1 MKRIAEWFAA
11 VGGAAGKSGKRLVA
25 VVAAVAMLGGVA
37 GVSATAMADDQS
49 AADTQ
54 QSTAQ
59 TETPANTD
67 SKDAGTDTGNKDD
80 STKADATKS
89 DDAASADTDAA
100 ASELTKQT
108 APAPTSTLNAQA
120 TEATNGSCVYA
131 GTVASGLNN
140 VCWLDMA
147 NFTAVKNQTQPM
159 SVKLSDSLT
168 MKFNIKYTGGRTLR
182 SAAVPTWDKAAFGH
196 YGYTSFPEGTK
207 PALYQQIGQQIG
219 SANATSTVE
228 LTDIKIVND
237 DGSEITGNYSFMMA
251 DAESTNNNESISFT
265 SSNEIEQVAQFP
277 QQGDANYKNYAFGD
291 QTFSDDHKTVT
302 GGGVSTGAN
311 PGIYLYK
318 TKSPDTVSVTMRVN
332 VRREIQAAI
341 FGVLFSNAE
350 TTVTTNNASD
360 TFAGKVESQT
370 YGSEQTGGVTG
381 SNSATSKVVN
391 MLSDTDTS
399 EQVKFTLS
407 ASENTNWNDYNV
419 SFTCDGDCGEYDATP
434 QIDTATGN
442 RYVTVSVASEKSAH
456 GKWVVTKKVKLDTPK
471 IQKSISKDEV
481 DSAATGQK
489 DSYTLSLNAK
499 GNTVS
504 GTTTSGEKAKIDV
517 VFVLDISGSMNDE
530 VGNSTRLENMRNAIT
545 GNGGLSSVLFN
556 SPNKIDAQAHVI
568 TFASGLGLD
577 GTSMLSTKADLD
589 NTVNGLTAKGGTHWE
604 KGLEQVSNISTRP
617 GAAKY
622 VVFLTD
628 GNPGDKG
635 WQKSNVYS
643 CGVLDW
649 QTCNDNDS
657 ARSVYN
663 ASVIAGKQLAKAG
676 WNILNVGVDMP
687 TTVYV
692 NPDADSVSGSNY
704 DLRNHSFSQTAGWVS
719 PLEAL
724 TARENANKSATVK
737 DQLIKAYPKTT
748 SSELAQVFKDLGQI
762 ITTTTTKSY
771 GKVSIVD
778 TLSDY
783 ADPLFEYD
791 ERGAITSGATV
802 VTSDKSNVDAEVAS
816 KTYDVATRTVTVT
829 FKDGFTLAK
838 DVTYSVQFKVKPS
851 DKAYETYASNKQ
863 SGKGGYTDTD
873 NTVHQGEPGT
883 GTDSAGKNGF
893 YSNKE
898 AHLAYS
904 ECIAV
909 NGVAQNCMAKDNV
922 PYQKPVLQVKTGEI
936 DVAKNWYPD
945 KPANGTQIT
954 FELYKDSAAGDKL
967 DEQTV
972 SGPSWSATFGN
983 LAPGKYVVVEKAING
998 YTSKSDN
1005 STVEITRD
1013 SLWKAKTDNDNPTGQ
1028 PAAADNVMTYNVAFT
1043 NARNKVNLTENSI
1056 KVKKTLAGRNWQDN
1070 DSFTFNITAKDPK
1083 DAPQPTQTEVT
1094 VDNRTTDHTAGFG
1107 AITYSAAGDYRYTVT
1122 ESQNSKIAGLLYFG
1136 AEYEVTVKVTA
1147 DANGALHEPTVSV
1160 KQLKDDNGKN
1170 LDPAK
1175 DVASNVAEFTNTY
1188 VAVSSL
1194 PLTGGKSARD
1204 WLIYGGGLGLM
1215 ALLAAA
1221 GYTIWRKRQLV

>member
-11 VGGAAGKSGKRLVA
+11 VGAAASKSGKRLVA

-54 QSTAQ
+54 QPTAQ
-59 TETPANTD
+59 TETPANAD
-67 SKDAGTDTGNKDD
+67 SKDAGTDTGSKDD

-108 APAPTSTLNAQA
+108 APAPTSTLNTQA
-120 TEATNGSCVYA
+120 AEATNGSCVYA
-131 GTVASGLNN
+131 GNVASGLNN
-140 VCWLDMA
+140 VCWLDMT
-147 NFTAVKNQTQPM
+147 NFTAAQNQLQPM

-168 MKFNIKYTGGRTLR
+168 MKFNIKYTGGRKLR
-182 SAAVPTWDKAAFGH
+182 SAAVPTWNKAAFGH
-196 YGYTSFPEGTK
+196 YGYAGFPEGTK
-207 PALYQQIGQQIG
+207 PALYQITG
-219 SANATSTVE
+219 SYNTESTVE
-228 LTDIKIVND
+228 LTDIKIVNA

-251 DAESTNNNESISFT
+251 DAESTNNDESISFT

-291 QTFSDDHKTVT
+291 QTFSADHKTVT
-302 GGGVSTGAN
+302 GGGVRTGAN

-318 TKSPDTVSVTMRVN
+318 TKSPDTVSVTMGVHYG
-332 VRREIQAAI
+332 REIQAAI

-489 DSYTLSLNAK
+489 DSYTLSLNVK

-504 GTTTSGEKAKIDV
+504 GT
-517 VFVLDISGSMNDE
+517 
-530 VGNSTRLENMRNAIT
+530 
-545 GNGGLSSVLFN
+545 
-556 SPNKIDAQAHVI
+556 
-568 TFASGLGLD
+568 
-577 GTSMLSTKADLD
+577 
-589 NTVNGLTAKGGTHWE
+589 
-604 KGLEQVSNISTRP
+604 
-617 GAAKY
+617 
-622 VVFLTD
+622 
-628 GNPGDKG
+628 
-635 WQKSNVYS
+635 
-643 CGVLDW
+643 
-649 QTCNDNDS
+649 
-657 ARSVYN
+657 
-663 ASVIAGKQLAKAG
+663 
-676 WNILNVGVDMP
+676 
-687 TTVYV
+687 
-692 NPDADSVSGSNY
+692 
-704 DLRNHSFSQTAGWVS
+704 
-719 PLEAL
+719 
-724 TARENANKSATVK
+724 
-737 DQLIKAYPKTT
+737 TT

-791 ERGAITSGATV
+791 KQSGEITSGVTV
-802 VTSDKSNVDAEVAS
+802 VTSDRSNVDAEVAS

-829 FKDGFTLAK
+829 FEDGFTLAK

-863 SGKGGYTDTD
+863 SEKGGYTDTD

-883 GTDSAGKNGF
+883 GTDSENKDGF
-893 YSNKE
+893 YSNAE

-904 ECIAV
+904 ECTAV
-909 NGVAQNCMAKDNV
+909 NNVAKDCVSKDNV
-922 PYQKPVLQVKTGEI
+922 TYQKPVLQVKTGKIQVTKKWDPTDSEPKDGSKVTVNI
-936 DVAKNWYPD
+936 YKGVHADDGQKVDTLTLAKDGGWT
-945 KPANGTQIT
+945 GS
-954 FELYKDSAAGDKL
+954 L
-967 DEQTV
+967 
-972 SGPSWSATFGN
+972 GN
-983 LAPGKYVVVEKAING
+983 LAPGTYFVEETNVDG
-998 YTSKSDN
+998 YTASYSQSQTVTITADDLWKAEPNMTKFDNVKTYDVTITNTLNRVDLDVNANVKVSKTVQGAAASKDFTFNLTCAKSNAACKDGVTWPKDSNGSLTATASKSDLQTIGTPADAKFPDG
-1005 STVEITRD
+1005 ST
-1013 SLWKAKTDNDNPTGQ
+1013 LQLKAPTGTTSAVYEFTVSEDQ
-1028 PAAADNVMTYNVAFT
+1028 SGNPAGWKYD
-1043 NARNKVNLTENSI
+1043 
-1056 KVKKTLAGRNWQDN
+1056 
-1070 DSFTFNITAKDPK
+1070 
-1083 DAPQPTQTEVT
+1083 
-1094 VDNRTTDHTAGFG
+1094 TDT
-1107 AITYSAAGDYRYTVT
+1107 
-1122 ESQNSKIAGLLYFG
+1122 
-1136 AEYEVTVKVTA
+1136 VTVKVTVSKKTDGSGYKTNVEYVYA
-1147 DANGALHEPTVSV
+1147 DGDSDKT
-1160 KQLKDDNGKN
+1160 DNPKSA
-1170 LDPAK
+1170 D
-1175 DVASNVAEFTNTY
+1175 FTNVF

-1194 PLTGGKSARD
+1194 PVTGGRSACD
-1204 WLIYGGGLGLM
+1204 WLIYGGGLGLL
-1215 ALLAAA
+1215 ALLAGA
-1221 GYTIWRKRQLV
+1221 GYTVWRKRQLV

>member
-11 VGGAAGKSGKRLVA
+11 VGAAASKSGKRLVA

-54 QSTAQ
+54 QPTAQ
-59 TETPANTD
+59 TETPANAD
-67 SKDAGTDTGNKDD
+67 SKDAGTDTGSKDD

-108 APAPTSTLNAQA
+108 APAPTSTLNTQA
-120 TEATNGSCVYA
+120 AEATNGSCVYA
-131 GTVASGLNN
+131 GNVASGLNN
-140 VCWLDMA
+140 VCWLDMT
-147 NFTAVKNQTQPM
+147 NFTAAQNQLQPM

-182 SAAVPTWDKAAFGH
+182 SAAVPTWNKAAFGH
-196 YGYTSFPEGTK
+196 YGYAGFPEGTK
-207 PALYQQIGQQIG
+207 PALYQITG
-219 SANATSTVE
+219 SYNTESTVE
-228 LTDIKIVND
+228 LTDIKIVNA

-251 DAESTNNNESISFT
+251 DAESTNNDESISFT

-291 QTFSDDHKTVT
+291 QTFSADHKTVT
-302 GGGVSTGAN
+302 GGGVRTGAN
-311 PGIYLYK
+311 PSIYLYK
-318 TKSPDTVSVTMRVN
+318 TKSPDTVSVTMGVHYG
-332 VRREIQAAI
+332 REIQAAI

-489 DSYTLSLNAK
+489 DSYTLSLNVK

-504 GTTTSGEKAKIDV
+504 GTTTSG
-517 VFVLDISGSMNDE
+517 
-530 VGNSTRLENMRNAIT
+530 
-545 GNGGLSSVLFN
+545 
-556 SPNKIDAQAHVI
+556 
-568 TFASGLGLD
+568 
-577 GTSMLSTKADLD
+577 
-589 NTVNGLTAKGGTHWE
+589 
-604 KGLEQVSNISTRP
+604 
-617 GAAKY
+617 
-622 VVFLTD
+622 
-628 GNPGDKG
+628 
-635 WQKSNVYS
+635 
-643 CGVLDW
+643 
-649 QTCNDNDS
+649 
-657 ARSVYN
+657 
-663 ASVIAGKQLAKAG
+663 
-676 WNILNVGVDMP
+676 
-687 TTVYV
+687 
-692 NPDADSVSGSNY
+692 
-704 DLRNHSFSQTAGWVS
+704 
-719 PLEAL
+719 
-724 TARENANKSATVK
+724 
-737 DQLIKAYPKTT
+737 
-748 SSELAQVFKDLGQI
+748 ELAQVFKDLGQI

-791 ERGAITSGATV
+791 KQSGEITSGVTV
-802 VTSDKSNVDAEVAS
+802 VTSDRSNVDAEVAS

-829 FKDGFTLAK
+829 FRDGFTLAK

-863 SGKGGYTDTD
+863 SEKGGYTDTD
-873 NTVHQGEPGT
+873 NTVHQGETGT
-883 GTDSAGKNGF
+883 GTDSENKDGF
-893 YSNKE
+893 YSNAE

-904 ECIAV
+904 ECTAV
-909 NGVAQNCMAKDNV
+909 NNVAKDCVSKDNV
-922 PYQKPVLQVKTGEI
+922 TYQKPVLQVKTGKIQVTKKWDPTDSEPKDGSKVTVNI
-936 DVAKNWYPD
+936 YKGDHADDGQKVDTLTLAKDGGWT
-945 KPANGTQIT
+945 GS
-954 FELYKDSAAGDKL
+954 L
-967 DEQTV
+967 
-972 SGPSWSATFGN
+972 GN
-983 LAPGKYVVVEKAING
+983 LAPGTYFVEETNVDG
-998 YTSKSDN
+998 YTASYSQSQTVTITADDLWKAEPNMTKFDNVKTYDVTITNTLNRVDLDVNANVKVSKTVQGAAASKDFTFNLTCAKSNAACKDGVTWPKDSNGSLTATASKSDLQTIGTPADAKFPDG
-1005 STVEITRD
+1005 ST
-1013 SLWKAKTDNDNPTGQ
+1013 LQLKAPTGTTSAVYEFTVSEDQ
-1028 PAAADNVMTYNVAFT
+1028 SGNPAGWKYD
-1043 NARNKVNLTENSI
+1043 
-1056 KVKKTLAGRNWQDN
+1056 
-1070 DSFTFNITAKDPK
+1070 
-1083 DAPQPTQTEVT
+1083 
-1094 VDNRTTDHTAGFG
+1094 TDT
-1107 AITYSAAGDYRYTVT
+1107 
-1122 ESQNSKIAGLLYFG
+1122 
-1136 AEYEVTVKVTA
+1136 VTVKVTVSKKTDGSGYKTNVEYVYA
-1147 DANGALHEPTVSV
+1147 DGDSDKT
-1160 KQLKDDNGKN
+1160 DNPKSA
-1170 LDPAK
+1170 D
-1175 DVASNVAEFTNTY
+1175 FTNVF

-1194 PLTGGKSARD
+1194 PVTGGRSARD
-1204 WLIYGGGLGLM
+1204 WLIYGGGLGLL
-1215 ALLAAA
+1215 ALLAGA
-1221 GYTIWRKRQLV
+1221 GYTVWRKRQLV

>member
-11 VGGAAGKSGKRLVA
+11 VGAAASKSGKRLVA

-54 QSTAQ
+54 QPTAQ
-59 TETPANTD
+59 TETPANAD
-67 SKDAGTDTGNKDD
+67 SKDAGTDTGSKDD

-108 APAPTSTLNAQA
+108 APAPTSTLNTQA
-120 TEATNGSCVYA
+120 AEATNGSCVYA
-131 GTVASGLNN
+131 GNVASGLNN
-140 VCWLDMA
+140 VCWLDMT
-147 NFTAVKNQTQPM
+147 NFTAAQNQLQPM

-182 SAAVPTWDKAAFGH
+182 SAAVPTWNKAAFGH
-196 YGYTSFPEGTK
+196 YGYAGFPEGTK
-207 PALYQQIGQQIG
+207 PALYQITG
-219 SANATSTVE
+219 SYNTESTVE
-228 LTDIKIVND
+228 LTDIKIVNA

-251 DAESTNNNESISFT
+251 DAESTNNDESISFT

-291 QTFSDDHKTVT
+291 QTFSADHKTVT
-302 GGGVSTGAN
+302 GGGVRTGAN

-318 TKSPDTVSVTMRVN
+318 TKSPDTVSVTMGVHYG
-332 VRREIQAAI
+332 REIQAAI

-489 DSYTLSLNAK
+489 DSYTLSLNVK

-504 GTTTSGEKAKIDV
+504 GTTTSG
-517 VFVLDISGSMNDE
+517 
-530 VGNSTRLENMRNAIT
+530 
-545 GNGGLSSVLFN
+545 
-556 SPNKIDAQAHVI
+556 
-568 TFASGLGLD
+568 
-577 GTSMLSTKADLD
+577 
-589 NTVNGLTAKGGTHWE
+589 
-604 KGLEQVSNISTRP
+604 
-617 GAAKY
+617 
-622 VVFLTD
+622 
-628 GNPGDKG
+628 
-635 WQKSNVYS
+635 
-643 CGVLDW
+643 
-649 QTCNDNDS
+649 
-657 ARSVYN
+657 
-663 ASVIAGKQLAKAG
+663 
-676 WNILNVGVDMP
+676 
-687 TTVYV
+687 
-692 NPDADSVSGSNY
+692 
-704 DLRNHSFSQTAGWVS
+704 
-719 PLEAL
+719 
-724 TARENANKSATVK
+724 
-737 DQLIKAYPKTT
+737 
-748 SSELAQVFKDLGQI
+748 ELAQVFKDLGQI

-791 ERGAITSGATV
+791 KQSGEITSGVTV
-802 VTSDKSNVDAEVAS
+802 VTSDRSNVDAEVAS

-829 FKDGFTLAK
+829 FRDGFTLAK

-863 SGKGGYTDTD
+863 SEKGGYTDTD
-873 NTVHQGEPGT
+873 NTVHQGETGT
-883 GTDSAGKNGF
+883 GTDSENKDGF
-893 YSNKE
+893 YSNAE

-904 ECIAV
+904 ECTAV
-909 NGVAQNCMAKDNV
+909 NNVAKDCVSKDNV
-922 PYQKPVLQVKTGEI
+922 TYQKPVLQVKTGKIQVTKKWDPTDSEPKDGSKVTVNI
-936 DVAKNWYPD
+936 YKGDHADDGQKVDTLTLAKDGGWT
-945 KPANGTQIT
+945 GS
-954 FELYKDSAAGDKL
+954 L
-967 DEQTV
+967 
-972 SGPSWSATFGN
+972 GN
-983 LAPGKYVVVEKAING
+983 LAPGTYFVEETNVDG
-998 YTSKSDN
+998 YTASYSQSQTVTITADDLWKAEPNMTKFDNVKTYDVTITNTLNRVDLDVNANVKVSKTVQGAAASKDFTFNLTCAKSNAACKDGVTWPKDSNGSLTATASKSDLQTIGTPADAKFPDG
-1005 STVEITRD
+1005 ST
-1013 SLWKAKTDNDNPTGQ
+1013 LQLKAPTGTTSAVYEFTVSEDQ
-1028 PAAADNVMTYNVAFT
+1028 SGNPAGWKYD
-1043 NARNKVNLTENSI
+1043 
-1056 KVKKTLAGRNWQDN
+1056 
-1070 DSFTFNITAKDPK
+1070 
-1083 DAPQPTQTEVT
+1083 
-1094 VDNRTTDHTAGFG
+1094 TDT
-1107 AITYSAAGDYRYTVT
+1107 
-1122 ESQNSKIAGLLYFG
+1122 
-1136 AEYEVTVKVTA
+1136 VTVKVTVSKKTDGSGYKTNVEYVYA
-1147 DANGALHEPTVSV
+1147 DGDSDKT
-1160 KQLKDDNGKN
+1160 DNPKSA
-1170 LDPAK
+1170 D
-1175 DVASNVAEFTNTY
+1175 FTNVF

-1194 PLTGGKSARD
+1194 PVTGGRSARD
-1204 WLIYGGGLGLM
+1204 WLIYDGGLGLL
-1215 ALLAAA
+1215 ALLAGA
-1221 GYTIWRKRQLV
+1221 GYTVWRKRQLV

>member
-11 VGGAAGKSGKRLVA
+11 VGAAAGKSGKRLVA

-59 TETPANTD
+59 TETPANAD

-489 DSYTLSLNAK
+489 DSYTLSLNVK

-504 GTTTSGEKAKIDV
+504 GT
-517 VFVLDISGSMNDE
+517 
-530 VGNSTRLENMRNAIT
+530 
-545 GNGGLSSVLFN
+545 
-556 SPNKIDAQAHVI
+556 
-568 TFASGLGLD
+568 
-577 GTSMLSTKADLD
+577 
-589 NTVNGLTAKGGTHWE
+589 
-604 KGLEQVSNISTRP
+604 
-617 GAAKY
+617 
-622 VVFLTD
+622 
-628 GNPGDKG
+628 
-635 WQKSNVYS
+635 
-643 CGVLDW
+643 
-649 QTCNDNDS
+649 
-657 ARSVYN
+657 
-663 ASVIAGKQLAKAG
+663 
-676 WNILNVGVDMP
+676 
-687 TTVYV
+687 
-692 NPDADSVSGSNY
+692 
-704 DLRNHSFSQTAGWVS
+704 
-719 PLEAL
+719 
-724 TARENANKSATVK
+724 
-737 DQLIKAYPKTT
+737 TT

-771 GKVSIVD
+771 GKVRIVD

-791 ERGAITSGATV
+791 ERGAITSGVTV
-802 VTSDKSNVDAEVAS
+802 VTSDRSNVDAEVAS

-838 DVTYSVQFKVKPS
+838 DVSYSVQFKVKPS

-863 SGKGGYTDTD
+863 SEKGGYTDTD
-873 NTVHQGEPGT
+873 NTVHQGETGT
-883 GTDSAGKNGF
+883 GTDSENKDGF
-893 YSNKE
+893 YSNAE

-904 ECIAV
+904 ECTAV
-909 NGVAQNCMAKDNV
+909 NNVAKDCVSKDNV
-922 PYQKPVLQVKTGEI
+922 TYQKPVLQVKTGKI
-936 DVAKNWYPD
+936 QVTKNWHPD
-945 KPANGTQIT
+945 NPANDTQIT
-954 FELYKDSAAGDKL
+954 FELHKDSAAGDKL
-967 DEQTV
+967 GEQTV
-972 SGPSWSATFGN
+972 SGPSWSTTFEN

-1122 ESQNSKIAGLLYFG
+1122 ESQNSKIAGLLYSG

-1147 DANGALHEPTVSV
+1147 DANGALSETTVSV

-1170 LDPAK
+1170 LDSAK
-1175 DVASNVAEFTNTY
+1175 DVTSNVAEFTNRY

>member
-11 VGGAAGKSGKRLVA
+11 VGAAAGKSGKRLVA

-54 QSTAQ
+54 QTAAT

-67 SKDAGTDTGNKDD
+67 GTDTTKDTGSKDD
-80 STKADATKS
+80 SAKADATKS

-140 VCWLDMA
+140 VYWLDMA

-291 QTFSDDHKTVT
+291 QTFSADHKTVT

-489 DSYTLSLNAK
+489 DSYTLSLNVK
-499 GNTVS
+499 GNTIS
-504 GTTTSGEKAKIDV
+504 GTTTSG
-517 VFVLDISGSMNDE
+517 
-530 VGNSTRLENMRNAIT
+530 
-545 GNGGLSSVLFN
+545 
-556 SPNKIDAQAHVI
+556 
-568 TFASGLGLD
+568 
-577 GTSMLSTKADLD
+577 
-589 NTVNGLTAKGGTHWE
+589 
-604 KGLEQVSNISTRP
+604 
-617 GAAKY
+617 
-622 VVFLTD
+622 
-628 GNPGDKG
+628 
-635 WQKSNVYS
+635 
-643 CGVLDW
+643 
-649 QTCNDNDS
+649 
-657 ARSVYN
+657 
-663 ASVIAGKQLAKAG
+663 
-676 WNILNVGVDMP
+676 
-687 TTVYV
+687 
-692 NPDADSVSGSNY
+692 
-704 DLRNHSFSQTAGWVS
+704 
-719 PLEAL
+719 
-724 TARENANKSATVK
+724 
-737 DQLIKAYPKTT
+737 
-748 SSELAQVFKDLGQI
+748 ELAQVFKDLGQI

-851 DKAYETYASNKQ
+851 DKAYETYALNKQ
-863 SGKGGYTDTD
+863 SEKGGYTDTD
-873 NTVHQGEPGT
+873 NTVHQGETGT
-883 GTDSAGKNGF
+883 GTDSENKDGF
-893 YSNKE
+893 YANTE

-904 ECIAV
+904 ECTAV
-909 NGVAQNCMAKDNV
+909 NNVAKDCVSKDNV
-922 PYQKPVLQVKTGEI
+922 TYQKPVLQVKTGKI
-936 DVAKNWYPD
+936 QVTKNWHPD
-945 KPANGTQIT
+945 NPANDTQIT
-954 FELYKDSAAGDKL
+954 FELHKDSAAGDKL
-967 DEQTV
+967 GEQTV
-972 SGPSWSATFGN
+972 SGPSWSTTFEN
-983 LAPGKYVVVEKAING
+983 LAPGKYVVVEKVING

-1013 SLWKAKTDNDNPTGQ
+1013 GLWEAKTDDDNPTGQ
-1028 PAAADNVMTYNVAFT
+1028 PAAADNVKIYNVAFT

-1122 ESQNSKIAGLLYFG
+1122 ESQNSKIAGLLYSG

-1147 DANGALHEPTVSV
+1147 DANGALSETTVSV

-1170 LDPAK
+1170 LDSAK
-1175 DVASNVAEFTNTY
+1175 DVTSNVAEFTNRY

>member
-291 QTFSDDHKTVT
+291 QTFSADHKTVT

-419 SFTCDGDCGEYDATP
+419 LFTCDGDCGEYDATP

-489 DSYTLSLNAK
+489 DSYTLSLNVK

-504 GTTTSGEKAKIDV
+504 GT
-517 VFVLDISGSMNDE
+517 
-530 VGNSTRLENMRNAIT
+530 
-545 GNGGLSSVLFN
+545 
-556 SPNKIDAQAHVI
+556 
-568 TFASGLGLD
+568 
-577 GTSMLSTKADLD
+577 
-589 NTVNGLTAKGGTHWE
+589 
-604 KGLEQVSNISTRP
+604 
-617 GAAKY
+617 
-622 VVFLTD
+622 
-628 GNPGDKG
+628 
-635 WQKSNVYS
+635 
-643 CGVLDW
+643 
-649 QTCNDNDS
+649 
-657 ARSVYN
+657 
-663 ASVIAGKQLAKAG
+663 
-676 WNILNVGVDMP
+676 
-687 TTVYV
+687 
-692 NPDADSVSGSNY
+692 
-704 DLRNHSFSQTAGWVS
+704 
-719 PLEAL
+719 
-724 TARENANKSATVK
+724 
-737 DQLIKAYPKTT
+737 TT

-791 ERGAITSGATV
+791 KQSGEITSGVTV
-802 VTSDKSNVDAEVAS
+802 VTSDRSNVDAEVAS

-838 DVTYSVQFKVKPS
+838 DVSYSVQFKVKPS

-863 SGKGGYTDTD
+863 SEKGGYTDTD
-873 NTVHQGEPGT
+873 NTVHQGETGT
-883 GTDSAGKNGF
+883 GTDSENKDGF
-893 YSNKE
+893 YSNAE

-904 ECIAV
+904 ECTAV
-909 NGVAQNCMAKDNV
+909 NNVAKDCVSKDNV
-922 PYQKPVLQVKTGEI
+922 TYQKPVLQVKTGKI
-936 DVAKNWYPD
+936 QVTKNWHPD
-945 KPANGTQIT
+945 NPANDTQIT
-954 FELYKDSAAGDKL
+954 FELHKDSAAGDKL
-967 DEQTV
+967 GEQTV
-972 SGPSWSATFGN
+972 SGPSWSTTFEN
-983 LAPGKYVVVEKAING
+983 LAPGKYVVVEKVING

-1013 SLWKAKTDNDNPTGQ
+1013 GLWEAKTDDDNPTGQ
-1028 PAAADNVMTYNVAFT
+1028 PAAADNVKIYNVAFT

-1122 ESQNSKIAGLLYFG
+1122 ESQNSKIAGLLYSG

-1147 DANGALHEPTVSV
+1147 DANGALSETTVSV

-1170 LDPAK
+1170 LDSAK
-1175 DVASNVAEFTNTY
+1175 DVTSNVAEFTNRY

>member
-11 VGGAAGKSGKRLVA
+11 VGAAASKSGKRLVA

-100 ASELTKQT
+100 ASELTEQT
-108 APAPTSTLNAQA
+108 APAPTSTLNTQA
-120 TEATNGSCVYA
+120 AEATNGSCVYA
-131 GTVASGLNN
+131 GNVASGLNN
-140 VCWLDMA
+140 VCWLDMT
-147 NFTAVKNQTQPM
+147 NFTADKDQLQPM

-168 MKFNIKYTGGRTLR
+168 MKFNIKYTGGRKLR
-182 SAAVPTWDKAAFGH
+182 SAAVPTWNKAAFGH
-196 YGYTSFPEGTK
+196 YGYAGFPEGTK
-207 PALYQQIGQQIG
+207 PALYQRTG
-219 SANATSTVE
+219 SYNTESTVE
-228 LTDIKIVND
+228 LTDIKIVNA

-251 DAESTNNNESISFT
+251 DAESTNNDESISFT

-291 QTFSDDHKTVT
+291 QTFSADHKTVT
-302 GGGVSTGAN
+302 GGGVRTGAN

-318 TKSPDTVSVTMRVN
+318 TKSPDTVSVTMGVHYG
-332 VRREIQAAI
+332 REIQAAI

-391 MLSDTDTS
+391 MLSDTDTF

-489 DSYTLSLNAK
+489 DSYTLSLNVK

-504 GTTTSGEKAKIDV
+504 GTTTSG
-517 VFVLDISGSMNDE
+517 
-530 VGNSTRLENMRNAIT
+530 
-545 GNGGLSSVLFN
+545 
-556 SPNKIDAQAHVI
+556 
-568 TFASGLGLD
+568 
-577 GTSMLSTKADLD
+577 
-589 NTVNGLTAKGGTHWE
+589 
-604 KGLEQVSNISTRP
+604 
-617 GAAKY
+617 
-622 VVFLTD
+622 
-628 GNPGDKG
+628 
-635 WQKSNVYS
+635 
-643 CGVLDW
+643 
-649 QTCNDNDS
+649 
-657 ARSVYN
+657 
-663 ASVIAGKQLAKAG
+663 
-676 WNILNVGVDMP
+676 
-687 TTVYV
+687 
-692 NPDADSVSGSNY
+692 
-704 DLRNHSFSQTAGWVS
+704 
-719 PLEAL
+719 
-724 TARENANKSATVK
+724 
-737 DQLIKAYPKTT
+737 
-748 SSELAQVFKDLGQI
+748 ELAQVFKDLGQI

-791 ERGAITSGATV
+791 KQSGEITSGVTV
-802 VTSDKSNVDAEVAS
+802 VTSDRSNVDAEVAS

-829 FKDGFTLAK
+829 FRDGFTLAK

-863 SGKGGYTDTD
+863 SEKGGYTDTD

-883 GTDSAGKNGF
+883 GTDSENKDGF
-893 YSNKE
+893 YSNAE

-904 ECIAV
+904 ECTAV
-909 NGVAQNCMAKDNV
+909 NDVAKDCVSKDNV
-922 PYQKPVLQVKTGEI
+922 TYQKPVLQVKTGKI
-936 DVAKNWYPD
+936 QVTKNWDPTD
-945 KPANGTQIT
+945 SEPKDGSKVTVNI
-954 FELYKDSAAGDKL
+954 YKGVHADDSQKVDTLTLAKDGGWTGSL
-967 DEQTV
+967 
-972 SGPSWSATFGN
+972 GN
-983 LAPGKYVVVEKAING
+983 LAPSTYFVEETNVDG
-998 YTSKSDN
+998 YTASYSQSQTVTITADDLWKAEPNMTKFDNVKAYDVTITNTLNRVDLDVNANVKVSKTVQGAAASKDFTFNLTCAKSNAACKDGVTWPKDSNGSLTATASKSDLQTIGTPADAKFPDG
-1005 STVEITRD
+1005 ST
-1013 SLWKAKTDNDNPTGQ
+1013 LQLKAPTGTTSAVYEFTVSEDQ
-1028 PAAADNVMTYNVAFT
+1028 SGNPAGWKCD
-1043 NARNKVNLTENSI
+1043 
-1056 KVKKTLAGRNWQDN
+1056 
-1070 DSFTFNITAKDPK
+1070 
-1083 DAPQPTQTEVT
+1083 
-1094 VDNRTTDHTAGFG
+1094 TDT
-1107 AITYSAAGDYRYTVT
+1107 
-1122 ESQNSKIAGLLYFG
+1122 
-1136 AEYEVTVKVTA
+1136 VTVKVTVSKKTDGSGYKTKVEYVYA
-1147 DANGALHEPTVSV
+1147 DGDSDKT
-1160 KQLKDDNGKN
+1160 DNPKSA
-1170 LDPAK
+1170 D
-1175 DVASNVAEFTNTY
+1175 FTNVF

-1194 PLTGGKSARD
+1194 PVTGGRSARD
-1204 WLIYGGGLGLM
+1204 WLIYGGGLGLL
-1215 ALLAAA
+1215 ALLAGA
-1221 GYTIWRKRQLV
+1221 GYTVWRKRQLV

>member
-11 VGGAAGKSGKRLVA
+11 VGAAASKSAKRLVA

-100 ASELTKQT
+100 ASELTEQT
-108 APAPTSTLNAQA
+108 APAPTSTLNTQA
-120 TEATNGSCVYA
+120 AEATNGSCVYA
-131 GTVASGLNN
+131 GNVASGLNN
-140 VCWLDMA
+140 VCWLDMT
-147 NFTAVKNQTQPM
+147 NFTADKDQLQPM

-182 SAAVPTWDKAAFGH
+182 SAAVPTWNKAAFGH
-196 YGYTSFPEGTK
+196 YGYAGFPEGTK
-207 PALYQQIGQQIG
+207 PALYQRTG
-219 SANATSTVE
+219 SYNTESTVE
-228 LTDIKIVND
+228 LTDIKIVNA

-277 QQGDANYKNYAFGD
+277 QQGDADYKNYAFGV
-291 QTFSDDHKTVT
+291 QTFSADHKTVT

-318 TKSPDTVSVTMRVN
+318 TKSPDTVSVTMGVHYG
-332 VRREIQAAI
+332 REIQAAI

-391 MLSDTDTS
+391 MLSDTDTF

-489 DSYTLSLNAK
+489 DSYTLSLNVK

-504 GTTTSGEKAKIDV
+504 GTTTSG
-517 VFVLDISGSMNDE
+517 
-530 VGNSTRLENMRNAIT
+530 
-545 GNGGLSSVLFN
+545 
-556 SPNKIDAQAHVI
+556 
-568 TFASGLGLD
+568 
-577 GTSMLSTKADLD
+577 
-589 NTVNGLTAKGGTHWE
+589 
-604 KGLEQVSNISTRP
+604 
-617 GAAKY
+617 
-622 VVFLTD
+622 
-628 GNPGDKG
+628 
-635 WQKSNVYS
+635 
-643 CGVLDW
+643 
-649 QTCNDNDS
+649 
-657 ARSVYN
+657 
-663 ASVIAGKQLAKAG
+663 
-676 WNILNVGVDMP
+676 
-687 TTVYV
+687 
-692 NPDADSVSGSNY
+692 
-704 DLRNHSFSQTAGWVS
+704 
-719 PLEAL
+719 
-724 TARENANKSATVK
+724 
-737 DQLIKAYPKTT
+737 
-748 SSELAQVFKDLGQI
+748 ELAQVFKDLGQI

-791 ERGAITSGATV
+791 KQSGEITSGVTV

-863 SGKGGYTDTD
+863 SEKGGYTDTD

-883 GTDSAGKNGF
+883 GTDSENKDGF
-893 YSNKE
+893 YSNAE

-904 ECIAV
+904 ECTAV
-909 NGVAQNCMAKDNV
+909 NNVAKDCVSKDNV
-922 PYQKPVLQVKTGEI
+922 TYQKPVLQVKTGKI
-936 DVAKNWYPD
+936 QVTKNWDPTD
-945 KPANGTQIT
+945 SEPKDGSKVTVNI
-954 FELYKDSAAGDKL
+954 YKGVHADDSQKVDTLTLAKDGGWTGSL
-967 DEQTV
+967 
-972 SGPSWSATFGN
+972 GN
-983 LAPGKYVVVEKAING
+983 LAPSTYFVEETNVDG
-998 YTSKSDN
+998 YTASYSQSQTVTITADDLWKAEPNMTKFDNVKAYDVTITNTLNRVDLDVNANVKVSKTVQGAAASKDFTFNLTCAKSNAACKDGVTWPKDSNGSLTATASKSDLQTIGTPADAKFPDG
-1005 STVEITRD
+1005 ST
-1013 SLWKAKTDNDNPTGQ
+1013 LQLKAPTGTTSAVYEFTVSEDQ
-1028 PAAADNVMTYNVAFT
+1028 SGNPAGWKYD
-1043 NARNKVNLTENSI
+1043 
-1056 KVKKTLAGRNWQDN
+1056 
-1070 DSFTFNITAKDPK
+1070 
-1083 DAPQPTQTEVT
+1083 
-1094 VDNRTTDHTAGFG
+1094 TDT
-1107 AITYSAAGDYRYTVT
+1107 
-1122 ESQNSKIAGLLYFG
+1122 
-1136 AEYEVTVKVTA
+1136 VTVKVTVSKKTDGSGYKTNVEYVYA
-1147 DANGALHEPTVSV
+1147 DGDSDKT
-1160 KQLKDDNGKN
+1160 DNPKSA
-1170 LDPAK
+1170 D
-1175 DVASNVAEFTNTY
+1175 FTNVF

-1194 PLTGGKSARD
+1194 PVTGGRSARD
-1204 WLIYGGGLGLM
+1204 WLIYGGGLGLL
-1215 ALLAAA
+1215 ALLAGA
-1221 GYTIWRKRQLV
+1221 GYTVWRKRQLV

>member
-11 VGGAAGKSGKRLVA
+11 VGAAAGRKGKRLVA
-25 VVAAVAMLGGVA
+25 IVAAVAMLGGVA

-49 AADTQ
+49 AADTRQ
-54 QSTAQ
+54 TTAQ

-80 STKADATKS
+80 LAKAAATKS

-147 NFTAVKNQTQPM
+147 NFTAAKNRPQSM

-168 MKFNIKYTGGRTLR
+168 MKFNIKYTGGRTLH
-182 SAAVPTWDKAAFGH
+182 SAAVPTWNKAAFGH
-196 YGYTSFPEGTK
+196 YGYTGFPEGSK
-207 PALYQQIGQQIG
+207 PALYQNTG
-219 SANATSTVE
+219 SANTTSTVE
-228 LTDIKIVND
+228 LADIKIVKA

-251 DAESTNNNESISFT
+251 DAESTNTNESISFT
-265 SSNEIEQVAQFP
+265 SSNKIEQVAQFP

-291 QTFSDDHKTVT
+291 QTFSADHKTVT

-332 VRREIQAAI
+332 DTGEIQAAI

-360 TFAGKVESQT
+360 TFAGEVESQT

-391 MLSDTDTS
+391 MLSDTDVP

-407 ASENTNWNDYNV
+407 SSENTNWNDYDV

-481 DSAATGQK
+481 DSAASGQK
-489 DSYTLSLNAK
+489 DSYTLSLNVK

-517 VFVLDISGSMNDE
+517 VFVLDTSGSMDEE
-530 VGNSTRLENMRNAIT
+530 VGNSTRLKNMQNAIT
-545 GNGGLSSVLFN
+545 DDGGLSSVLFN
-556 SPNKIDAQAHVI
+556 SPDRIDAQAHVI
-568 TFASGLGLD
+568 TFASDLGLD
-577 GTSMLSTKADLD
+577 GTSVLSTKADLD
-589 NTVNGLTAKGGTHWE
+589 KVVNRLRANGGTYWE
-604 KGLEQVSNISTRP
+604 KGLKQVRNISTRP
-617 GAAKY
+617 GATKY

-628 GNPGDKG
+628 GNPGESG
-635 WQKSNVYS
+635 WSSGNNTIWGDY
-643 CGVLDW
+643 
-649 QTCNDNDS
+649 NNS

-663 ASVIAGKQLAKAG
+663 ASVTAGKQLAESG

-687 TTVYV
+687 ETVYV
-692 NPDADSVSGSNY
+692 NPNVDSVGGTSSRPT
-704 DLRNHSFSQTAGWVS
+704 DHSFTKKDGYVS

-724 TARENANKSATVK
+724 TARENANKSTTVK

-783 ADPLFEYD
+783 TDPLFGYD
-791 ERGAITSGATV
+791 KRSGEITSGVTV
-802 VTSDKSNVDAEVAS
+802 VTSDGSNVDAEVAS
-816 KTYDVATRTVTVT
+816 KTYDVVTRTVTVT

-851 DKAYETYASNKQ
+851 DKAYETYALNKQ
-863 SGKGGYTDTD
+863 SEKGGYTDTD
-873 NTVHQGEPGT
+873 NTVHQGETGT
-883 GTDSAGKNGF
+883 GTDSENKDGF
-893 YSNKE
+893 YSNSE
-898 AHLAYS
+898 AHLSYS
-904 ECIAV
+904 ECTAV
-909 NGVAQNCMAKDNV
+909 NNVAKDCVSKDNV
-922 PYQKPVLQVKTGEI
+922 TYQKPVLQVKTGKI
-936 DVAKNWYPD
+936 QVTKNWYPD
-945 KPANGTQIT
+945 NPANDTQIT
-954 FELYKDSAAGDKL
+954 FELHKDSAAGNKL
-967 DEQTV
+967 GEQTV
-972 SGPSWSATFGN
+972 SGPSWSATFEN

-1013 SLWKAKTDNDNPTGQ
+1013 GLWKAKTDDDNPTGQ
-1028 PAAADNVMTYNVAFT
+1028 PAVADNVKIYNVAFA

-1056 KVKKTLAGRNWQDN
+1056 KVKKTLAGRNWQDD
-1070 DSFTFNITAKDPK
+1070 DSFTFNITAKDPE

-1094 VDNRTTDHTAGFG
+1094 VSNRTTDHTAGFG
-1107 AITYSAAGDYRYTVT
+1107 VITYSAAGTYKYTVT
-1122 ESQNSKIAGLLYFG
+1122 ESQNSKIAGLLYSG

-1147 DANGALHEPTVSV
+1147 DANGALSEPTVSV

-1170 LDPAK
+1170 LDSAK
-1175 DVASNVAEFTNTY
+1175 DVTSNVAEFTNRY

-1204 WLIYGGGLGLM
+1204 WLIYGGGLGLL

-1221 GYTIWRKRQLV
+1221 GYTVWRKRQLV

>member
-11 VGGAAGKSGKRLVA
+11 VRGAAGKSGKRLVA

-120 TEATNGSCVYA
+120 AEATNGSCVYA

-147 NFTAVKNQTQPM
+147 NFAVAKNQTQPM
-159 SVKLSDSLT
+159 SVNLSDSLT

-207 PALYQQIGQQIG
+207 PALYQQIDQQIG
-219 SANATSTVE
+219 SANTTSTVE
-228 LTDIKIVND
+228 LTDIKIVNA

-277 QQGDANYKNYAFGD
+277 QQGDANYENYAFGD
-291 QTFSDDHKTVT
+291 QTFSADHKTVT

-318 TKSPDTVSVTMRVN
+318 TKSPDAVSVTMKVN

-434 QIDTATGN
+434 RIDTATGN

-489 DSYTLSLNAK
+489 DSYTLSLNVK

-517 VFVLDISGSMNDE
+517 VFVLDTSGSMNDK
-530 VGNSTRLENMRNAIT
+530 VGYSTRLKNMQDAIT

-556 SPNKIDAQAHVI
+556 SPDKIDAQAHVI

-577 GTSMLSTKADLD
+577 GTSVLSTKTDLD
-589 NTVNGLTAKGGTHWE
+589 KVVNGLTANGGTHWE

-617 GAAKY
+617 GATKY

-628 GNPGDKG
+628 GNPGMRG
-635 WQKSNVYS
+635 WEKKNVS
-643 CGVLDW
+643 GHGVFTRD
-649 QTCNDNDS
+649 NNDS

-692 NPDADSVSGSNY
+692 NPNADSVSGSNY
-704 DLRNHSFSQTAGWVS
+704 DLRNHSFSQIVGWVS

-724 TARENANKSATVK
+724 TARENANKSTTVK

-778 TLSDY
+778 TLSNY

-791 ERGAITSGATV
+791 KQSGAITSGVTV
-802 VTSDKSNVDAEVAS
+802 VTSDRSNVDAEVAS
-816 KTYDVATRTVTVT
+816 KTYDAATRTVTVT

-863 SGKGGYTDTD
+863 SKKGGYTDTD
-873 NTVHQGEPGT
+873 NTVYQGETGT
-883 GTDSAGKNGF
+883 GTDSENKDGF
-893 YSNKE
+893 YANTE

-904 ECIAV
+904 ECTAV
-909 NGVAQNCMAKDNV
+909 NNVAKDCVSKDNV
-922 PYQKPVLQVKTGEI
+922 TYQKPVLQVKTGKI
-936 DVAKNWYPD
+936 QVTKNWYPD
-945 KPANGTQIT
+945 NPANDTQIT
-954 FELYKDSAAGDKL
+954 FELHKDSATGNKL
-967 DEQTV
+967 GEQTV
-972 SGPSWSATFGN
+972 SGPSWSATFEN

-1013 SLWKAKTDNDNPTGQ
+1013 GLWKAKADNDNPTGQ
-1028 PAAADNVMTYNVAFT
+1028 PAAADNVMTYNVVFT

-1056 KVKKTLAGRNWQDN
+1056 KVKKTLKGRNWQDD
-1070 DSFTFNITAKDPK
+1070 DSFTFNITVKDPE
-1083 DAPQPTQTEVT
+1083 DAPRPTQTEAT
-1094 VDNRTTDHTAGFG
+1094 VSNRTTDHTAGFG
-1107 AITYSAAGDYRYTVT
+1107 AITYSAAGIYKYTVT
-1122 ESQNSKIAGLLYFG
+1122 ESQNNKIAGLLYSG

-1147 DANGALHEPTVSV
+1147 DANGALREPTVSV

>member
-59 TETPANTD
+59 TETPANAD

-219 SANATSTVE
+219 SANATSMVE

-291 QTFSDDHKTVT
+291 QTFSADHKTVT

-489 DSYTLSLNAK
+489 DSYTLSLNVK

-517 VFVLDISGSMNDE
+517 AFVLDISGSMNDK
-530 VGNSTRLENMRNAIT
+530 VGNSTRLKNMRNAIT

-577 GTSMLSTKADLD
+577 GTSVLSTKADLD

-643 CGVLDW
+643 CGVLGW
-649 QTCNDNDS
+649 QTCDDNDS

-816 KTYDVATRTVTVT
+816 KAYDVATRTVTVT

-851 DKAYETYASNKQ
+851 DKAYETYALNKQ
-863 SGKGGYTDTD
+863 SEKGGYTDTD
-873 NTVHQGEPGT
+873 NTVHQGETGT
-883 GTDSAGKNGF
+883 GTDSENKDGF
-893 YSNKE
+893 YANTE

-904 ECIAV
+904 ECTAV
-909 NGVAQNCMAKDNV
+909 NNVAKDCVSKDNV
-922 PYQKPVLQVKTGEI
+922 PYQKPVLQVKTGKI
-936 DVAKNWYPD
+936 QVTKNWYPD
-945 KPANGTQIT
+945 NPANDTQIT
-954 FELYKDSAAGDKL
+954 FELHKDSAAGDKL

-972 SGPSWSATFGN
+972 SGPSWSATFEN

-1122 ESQNSKIAGLLYFG
+1122 ESQNSKIAGLLYSG

-1147 DANGALHEPTVSV
+1147 DANGALSETTVSV

-1170 LDPAK
+1170 LDSAK
-1175 DVASNVAEFTNTY
+1175 DVTSNVAEFTNRY